1 MKTLK
6 NKMNSMAT
14 RAKNAISNNKA
25 EGFVDSGVKIL
36 IAVVIGA
43 LLLGGLYTLFGN
55 IILPFLTTKIQ
66 GLFSFAG

>member
-6 NKMNSMAT
+6 TRITDMAV
-14 RAKNAISNNKA
+14 RIQNAITNTKA

-36 IAVVIGA
+36 ISVVIGA

-55 IILPFLTTKIQ
+55 IILPTLTSKIQ
-66 GLFSFAG
+66 DLFNYAG

>member
-6 NKMNSMAT
+6 NKFMSAVT
-14 RAKNAISNNKA
+14 RAKVALASKKA

-43 LLLGGLYTLFGN
+43 LLLAGLYLLFSDT
-55 IILPFLTTKIQ
+55 ILPTLTEKIRD
-66 GLFSFAG
+66 LFDYAG